1 MASKLFSPLRL
12 GPVELANRVV
22 IAPMCQYSADDGS
35 ATDWHLQHW
44 MQYAYAGAGLFM
56 AEATAVERP
65 GRITHGC
72 LGLYSD
78 ANEAAAA
85 RALAAARRVAGVA
98 KFGIQLAHAGR
109 KASSQ
114 RPWEGGQGLKA
125 GQDPWPAEA
134 ASPIPF
140 DLDRPAPRALDR
152 AGIARVR
159 GAFVAAARRAA
170 RLGFDVVEL
179 HCAHGYLLHGF
190 LSPISNRR
198 DDEYGGALENRMR
211 FALETAETVRAVLP
225 PAVAMGARL
234 SAMDWVEGGW
244 TIEDSVA
251 LAKRLKALGL
261 DYVCASGGGISPK
274 AKPPVAPGYMVPLA
288 QRIRAEAGIATRAV
302 GLIVDP
308 LHAEE
313 IVAKGQADQVALAR
327 AFLDN
332 PRWAWHAAERLG
344 GAVKYP
350 VQYERVQAK
359 LWPGAALARPGA
371 MQPAR
376 APAR

>member
-12 GPVELANRVV
+12 GPVDLANRIA
-22 IAPMCQYSADDGS
+22 IAPMCQYSAEDGS

-56 AEATAVERP
+56 VEATAVERR

-85 RALAAARRVAGVA
+85 RALGAARRVAGATKLGV
-98 KFGIQLAHAGR
+98 QLAHAGR

-114 RPWEGGQGLKA
+114 RPWEGGNGLA
-125 GQDPWPAEA
+125 TGEDPWPTEG

-140 DLDRPAPRALDR
+140 DAGRPPPRELDR
-152 AGIARVR
+152 AGIARIR

-179 HCAHGYLLHGF
+179 HCAHGYLLHSF
-190 LSPISNRR
+190 LSPVSNRR
-198 DDEYGGALENRMR
+198 GDEYGGALENRIR
-211 FALETAETVRAVLP
+211 FALETAEAVRAALP
-225 PAVAMGARL
+225 PKIALGARL
-234 SAMDWVEGGW
+234 SSVDWIEGGW
-244 TIEDSVA
+244 AIADSVI

-261 DYVCASGGGISPK
+261 DYVCASGGGVSPQ
-274 AKPPVAPGYMVPLA
+274 AKPPVAPGYMVPFA
-288 QRIRAEAGIATRAV
+288 QRIRAEAGIVTRAV
-302 GLIVDP
+302 GMIVDP
-308 LHAEE
+308 AQAEE
-313 IVAKGQADQVALAR
+313 IVAKGQADQAALAR

-332 PRWAWHAAERLG
+332 PRWAWRAAERLG
-344 GAVKYP
+344 GAVGYP

-359 LWPGAALARPGA
+359 LWPGAALVRPGGVR
-371 MQPAR
+371 PA
-376 APAR
+376 

>member
-1 MASKLFSPLRL
+1 MASKLFTSLRL
-12 GPVELANRVV
+12 GPIELTNRIV

-56 AEATAVERP
+56 VEATAVERP

-78 ANEAAAA
+78 ANEAAAR
-85 RALAAARRVAGVA
+85 RALAAARGVAGDT
-98 KFGIQLAHAGR
+98 KLGIQLAHAGR

-114 RPWEGGQGLKA
+114 RPWEGGMGLKA
-125 GQDPWPAEA
+125 GQDPWPTEG

-140 DLDRPAPRALDR
+140 DAGRPAPHELDR
-152 AGIARVR
+152 AGIARIR

-179 HCAHGYLLHGF
+179 HCAHGYLLHSF
-190 LSPISNRR
+190 LSPVSNRR
-198 DDEYGGALENRMR
+198 GDEYGGSPENRMR
-211 FALETAETVRAVLP
+211 FALETAEAVRAVLP
-225 PAVAMGARL
+225 PEVAMGARL
-234 SAMDWVEGGW
+234 SAVDWTAGGW
-244 TIEDSVA
+244 AIEDSVV
-251 LAKRLKALGL
+251 LAKKLKALGL
-261 DYVCASGGGISPK
+261 DYVCASGGGVSPQ

-302 GLIVDP
+302 GMIVDP
-308 LHAEE
+308 VQAEE

-327 AFLDN
+327 GFLDN
-332 PRWAWHAAERLG
+332 PRWVWHAAQRLG
-344 GAVKYP
+344 AAVRYP
-350 VQYERVQAK
+350 AQYERVQAK

-371 MQPAR
+371 MQPA
-376 APAR
+376 